1 MQICFLKNFKMK
13 QFFFTSLLL
22 LTTLVSFSQIDES
35 KLDDVVS
42 RTMKTFDV
50 PGIAV
55 AIIKDGKVVISKGYG
70 VKNIKTQE
78 KVDGNT
84 LFGIASNSKAFTS
97 AALGM
102 LVDEGKLN
110 WDDKVIKY
118 IPEFKMYNDYVT
130 NEFTIRDLLT
140 HKSGLGLG
148 AGDLMIWPDGHNFT
162 PKVIIK
168 NIHYLKPVS
177 AFRTKY
183 DYDNLLYVIAGEVI
197 VNVSGKSWCDFIEE
211 RIMKP
216 LQMNSSA
223 ATFNRLKDTTNTIVP
238 HVPTDG
244 KLEVITRYKNTIL
257 DAAGGIYSSTND
269 LSKWVITQLNKGKYG
284 TNNQNQLFSEKVQK
298 EMWKSQTILPLGN
311 PSPYTTN
318 FKSYGLGWQ
327 LTDINGH
334 LQVSHTGGLDGIVT
348 QTIMYPDIN
357 LGIIVL
363 TNQQSGSAFNA
374 ISNTIKDSYLGLNF
388 PDHVETLSAN
398 RKLQEDNADKM
409 TDEVWAKVNQNLKEK
424 YKIDIKKY
432 IGTYNDNWFGE
443 ITIFEKKGKLYFASK
458 RSLGLIG
465 EILFY
470 KDQIFIV
477 KWNNRSYNADAHIF
491 FDLDAKGNANHFK
504 MKAIS
509 PLTDFSYDFHDLDF
523 AKQ

>member
-1 MQICFLKNFKMK
+1 MKNSIIL
-13 QFFFTSLLL
+13 FFIL
-22 LTTLVSFSQIDES
+22 LVSSSLFSQIEES
-35 KLDDVVS
+35 KLDDVVT
-42 RTMKTFDV
+42 RAMKTFNV

-55 AIIKDGKVVISKGYG
+55 AIVKDGKVIISKGYG

-84 LFGIASNSKAFTS
+84 LFGIASNSKAFTA

-130 NEFTIRDLLT
+130 NEFTVRDLLT
-140 HKSGLGLG
+140 HRSGLGLG

-162 PKVIIK
+162 PKDIIE
-168 NIHYLKPVS
+168 NIQFLKPVS
-177 AFRTKY
+177 AFRSKY
-183 DYDNLLYVIAGEVI
+183 DYDNLLYVIAGEVLVRI
-197 VNVSGKSWCDFIEE
+197 SGTSWCDFIEN

-216 LQMNSSA
+216 LQMNNSA
-223 ATFNRLKDTTNTIVP
+223 ASFTRLKDTTNTIVP

-244 KLEVITRYKNTIL
+244 KLVVIERYKNSIF
-257 DAAGGIYSSTND
+257 DAAAGIYSSTND
-269 LSKWVITQLNKGKYG
+269 LSKWVIAQLNKGKYG
-284 TNNQNQLFSEKVQK
+284 ANNENLLFSDKVQK

-311 PSPYTTN
+311 TLPYTSN

-348 QTIMYPDIN
+348 QTILFPEIN

-363 TNQQSGSAFNA
+363 TNQQSGAAFNS
-374 ISNTIKDSYLGLNF
+374 ISNTIKDSYLNLTY
-388 PDHVETLSAN
+388 PDHVLALSAN
-398 RKLQEDNADKM
+398 RKLQEENADKI
-409 TDEVWAKVNQNLKEK
+409 TDEVWTKVNQNIKDK
-424 YKIDIKKY
+424 IKIDLTNY
-432 IGTYNDNWFGE
+432 VGTFKDKWFGE
-443 ITIFEKKGKLYFASK
+443 VTISEKKGKLFFTSK
-458 RSLGLIG
+458 RSPRLTG

-470 KDQIFIV
+470 KDQNFIV
-477 KWNNRSYNADAHIF
+477 KWNNRSFNADAHIF
-491 FDLDAKGNANHFK
+491 FDLDDKNVSNHFK

-523 AKQ
+523 VKQ